1 MRESPQLILTVSQ
14 RNALLEGSIV
24 LRQKF
29 VQKLARKPMPG
40 CVRGSAQ
47 GLSERTAFTGHG
59 GGGGGRVGGGAS
71 QMETVWL
78 PRGKEGR
85 LLPLSEAQ
93 HPANLRLFHCPHWH
107 LHTELSFRRTSVSPR
122 LSRAMPWDKVVCS
135 LGDWSRAQA
144 LKQITRA
151 SISALSTTNKF

>member
-59 GGGGGRVGGGAS
+59 GGGGGSGGRRCVSDGDGLAAQGQGRPSAALVRSTAS
-71 QMETVWL
+71 CQLEA
-78 PRGKEGR
+78 
-85 LLPLSEAQ
+85 LPLS
-93 HPANLRLFHCPHWH
+93 PL
-107 LHTELSFRRTSVSPR
+107 
-122 LSRAMPWDKVVCS
+122 
-135 LGDWSRAQA
+135 A
-144 LKQITRA
+144 LA
-151 SISALSTTNKF
+151 Y